1 MEDGYPLDIFNS
13 GAGGDWGRSGSSE
26 GGVLLVKQED
36 PNEFLEVLLPN
47 MSAELPK
54 R

>member
-1 MEDGYPLDIFNS
+1 
-13 GAGGDWGRSGSSE
+13 
-26 GGVLLVKQED
+26 LLVKQED